1 MGSKVALAYIRAISA
16 PLILSVVTFDYAAGW
31 PGNLS
36 AFAAYRPSARIP
48 LAPPERGGV
57 VSRSFYISRC
67 IPEYSDGPMQKGTCD
82 LSVVKVGGARP
93 IAEWELVRARVYA
106 LVQLREGRFPYAA
119 SSWPPSLRPG
129 ITAMKTSAAY
139 RPFRRVRTSSTHR
152 GGKEGGPAA

>member
-1 MGSKVALAYIRAISA
+1 MLVGICARCHLGYLRWDGLLVGSKVALAYIRAISA

-82 LSVVKVGGARP
+82 LSVVKVGGAGP
-93 IAEWELVRARVYA
+93 STEWEAECARVC
-106 LVQLREGRFPYAA
+106 
-119 SSWPPSLRPG
+119 
-129 ITAMKTSAAY
+129 TSAVEGAGF
-139 RPFRRVRTSSTHR
+139 PTLLPR
-152 GGKEGGPAA
+152 GRPAAARGSQR